1 MSSKRWTDKEN
12 VMYICASM
20 YYSALK
26 RKGVLEMQMQRMD
39 EDDLGENG
47 SGGREE
53 WGDWD

>member
-1 MSSKRWTDKEN
+1 M
-12 VMYICASM
+12 MYICARM

-53 WGDWD
+53 WGD